1 MKRKIGL
8 LMVFSM
14 FAVMFSVTVYE
25 KGIVEALIG
34 WGIIIGVLIFAT
46 VAGHLIGSDD

>member
-1 MKRKIGL
+1 MKRTIGF
-8 LMVFSM
+8 LMAFSM

-34 WGIIIGVLIFAT
+34 CGIIMGVLSFAT